1 MRESDLLDNF
11 YIPDSIYNGLLY
23 VDDSLLIN
31 RNAIYRHEH
40 LADFRRVF
48 NLNLPWTTEDPK
60 RIYMNSD
67 LNFRYDVETFR
78 FDPFSQTFLATN
90 DKTKMV
96 YQINVVTGKSKTLK
110 ANLDKKDKI
119 LFPVSTRYIYLET
132 ETKKGSE
139 KYLFD
144 LLEQKRLPATLS
156 HDDFL
161 PISDSTYIA
170 WRNIES
176 FTDAGYSVPL
186 ILNVGCRPFSLAGRK
201 KLVANGQFLV
211 AQISWDS
218 FAIYDLAN
226 KKIQSFFAKSD
237 MCDNKTKFV
246 FTTLNPGWIRDI
258 AISPD
263 GKYVY
268 VSHYNQGI
276 VRYELDTWK
285 ELNKYPHSIVR

>member
-23 VDDSLLIN
+23 VDDSLFIN

-48 NLNLPWTTEDPK
+48 NLNLPWTTDDPNK
-60 RIYMNSD
+60 IYVNSE
-67 LNFRYDVETFR
+67 LNFSYNAEAFR
-78 FDPFSQTFLATN
+78 FDPYSQTFIATN

-96 YQINVVTGKSKTLK
+96 YQINVVTGKSETLK
-110 ANLDKKDKI
+110 ANVGKKDKI
-119 LFPVSTRYIYLET
+119 LFPVSTRYLYLET

-139 KYLFD
+139 KYFFD
-144 LLEQKRLPATLS
+144 LLQQKRLPGTLS
-156 HDDFL
+156 EEDFI
-161 PISDSTYIA
+161 PITDSTYIA
-170 WRNIES
+170 WRNIYS
-176 FTDAGYSVPL
+176 YTDTGYSVRL
-186 ILNVGCRPFSLAGRK
+186 ILDVGCRPFSLSGRK
-201 KLVANGQFLV
+201 KLVANGSFLITM
-211 AQISWDS
+211 ISWES
-218 FAIYDLAN
+218 FSIYDLDN
-226 KKIQSFFAKSD
+226 KRIHSFFAKSD
-237 MCDNKTKFV
+237 MCDHRTKFV
-246 FTTLNPGWIRDI
+246 FNTLNPGWIRDI

-268 VSHYNQGI
+268 VSHYDQGI